1 MQIPYERAAPGLTVE
16 SQPSLSAAGIETR
29 QSAAVRRNGV
39 AEGKRNAGRVEEG
52 WRAESTACRERA
64 RGSERDAARKRG
76 SRRKKREDEKEGKAG
91 VRAAE
96 REAERIPAQPVC
108 ASASESD

>member
-1 MQIPYERAAPGLTVE
+1 MSQTQILHEQTTPGLSVE
-16 SQPSLSAAGIETR
+16 SQPSLSVAGIETR

-64 RGSERDAARKRG
+64 RERETGRKRARKR
-76 SRRKKREDEKEGKAG
+76 KREKEKEGKAG
-91 VRAAE
+91 VRAVE